1 LFHKGCKEKLTSQKT
16 IKTGWVEEIVV
27 ENPHFLNQYSIMKEH
42 YVSEHDHWF
51 VNVVVGRPKKGNYLC
66 VVVGASDIR
75 AGQSTLNEI
84 DPLYKSSLEY
94 FEMDEC
100 QLRGLEQ
107 SLKEQIL
114 TRK

>member
-1 LFHKGCKEKLTSQKT
+1 M
-16 IKTGWVEEIVV
+16 V

-42 YVSEHDHWF
+42 HVSEHDHWF
-51 VNVVVGRPKKGNYLC
+51 VNVVVGRSKKDNYLC
-66 VVVGASDIR
+66 VIVGANDIR

-100 QLRGLEQ
+100 QLRDLEQ

-114 TRK
+114 TKK